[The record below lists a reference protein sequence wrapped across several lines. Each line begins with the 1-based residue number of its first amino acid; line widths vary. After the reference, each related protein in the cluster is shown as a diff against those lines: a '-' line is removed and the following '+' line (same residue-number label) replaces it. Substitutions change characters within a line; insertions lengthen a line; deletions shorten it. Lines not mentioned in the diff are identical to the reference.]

1 MNEPCYFPVI
11 DSGSSL
17 LYFLQRKHDLK
28 GKAELLSLIR
38 KFPDG
43 IAVVDVKDAYPT
55 IMEDL
60 KAPSFNSIYII

>member
-1 MNEPCYFPVI
+1 M
-11 DSGSSL
+11 
-17 LYFLQRKHDLK
+17 K

-43 IAVVDVKDAYPT
+43 IAVVDVKEAYPT